1 MGTRKKAF
9 WSPQHEK
16 FLDELSL
23 YDLFALGAG
32 IKVGL
37 EKPKAEA
44 EQLLQSVESILASR
58 GRSLELIGTGNG

>member
-1 MGTRKKAF
+1 MGTRQKAF
-9 WSPQHEK
+9 WSPQHTK
-16 FLDELSL
+16 FLDELTV

-32 IKVGL
+32 LKAGL

-58 GRSLELIGTGNG
+58 GRSLELLGTGNG